1 MVVGCW
7 CCAGDGDG
15 VSVRLV
21 DLRWLLGFW
30 WMLLADF
37 VGPAAVR
44 SSVRLVVV
52 VDVVGPAAVRS
63 SVRLVVVVDVV
74 GPAAVR
80 SSVRLVVV
88 DVVWPAAVRSSVR
101 LVVVVDFLVMWMCIS
116 SSLMLW

>member
-52 VDVVGPAAVRS
+52 DVVGPAAVC
-63 SVRLVVVVDVV
+63 
-74 GPAAVR
+74 
-80 SSVRLVVV
+80 
-88 DVVWPAAVRSSVR
+88 SSVR